1 MNPRDRFLGMVRGE
15 RVDRVPLVLEGLQ
28 AAAPSDLT
36 DPGRREI
43 AERIGHEM
51 HYDHIVLHET
61 NRYLLTD
68 PRHITPIEHRVDGDD
83 ETTVLEIA
91 TPRGPL
97 TAIEGRN
104 AVSETTWQVKYPVE
118 SRDDID
124 AICACDW
131 QTPEAAIKAGQQ
143 AWPVEERRVNT
154 IRLASPF
161 VCVAAMMSYEMYLEL
176 CITDLPLI
184 ERLTAICTERTLA
197 ILDASLASGT
207 VDYVWMGG
215 CEWLTPPMGSPALYE
230 ALVQP
235 SESAVIERIHSA
247 GALAHVHCHGNVA
260 STLERII
267 VRGGDF
273 TEPVEPP
280 PDGDIT
286 FADAKQLAAGR
297 ITLGGNVEARLM
309 ENEDATAV
317 EAAARAAFEG
327 GSERMVF
334 QTTAFP
340 IQPVQ
345 GQLLA
350 NYHRLI
356 DVWHELS
363 PLS

>member
-1 MNPRDRFLGMVRGE
+1 MVRGE

-28 AAAPSDLT
+28 ARSPSDLA

-51 HYDHIVLHET
+51 HYDHIVLPET

-68 PRHITPIEHRVDGDD
+68 PRHITPIEHRVDGSD
-83 ETTVLEIA
+83 ETTVLRIA
-91 TPRGPL
+91 TPRGDL
-97 TAIEGRN
+97 IAIEGRN

-118 SRDDID
+118 SREDID
-124 AICACDW
+124 AICSCDW
-131 QTPEAAIKAGQQ
+131 QVPQAAIDAGNQTY
-143 AWPVEERRVNT
+143 PTDERRVNT

-184 ERLTAICTERTLA
+184 ERLTAMCTERTLA
-197 ILDASLASGT
+197 ILDAALASGT

-215 CEWLTPPMGSPALYE
+215 CEWLTPPMGSPYLYDT
-230 ALVQP
+230 LVQP
-235 SESAVIERIHSA
+235 SERAVIERIHRA
-247 GALAHVHCHGNVA
+247 GAIAHVHCHGNIRT
-260 STLERII
+260 TLEHII
-267 VRGGDF
+267 ARGGDF

-286 FADAKQLAAGR
+286 FADAKALAAGR
-297 ITLGGNVEARLM
+297 IALGGNVEARLM
-309 ENEDATAV
+309 ENEDADAV
-317 EAAARAAFEG
+317 ERAARAAFEG
-327 GSERMVF
+327 GRERMVF

-340 IQPVQ
+340 IQPVR

-350 NYHRLI
+350 NYHRLV
-356 DVWHELS
+356 DVWEELS
-363 PLS
+363 PIR